1 MQNVVALPDCQAL
14 LLCCS
19 RGKDQ
24 VASPACRVRAQ
35 LAMAEPFDWES
46 TTALAEALADD
57 DGADA
62 ALPSQAPQRRSLRP
76 RMLPRPKG
84 ATPKKHVRYEQHAP
98 QTPPNRVKY
107 EDEDSPPTP
116 PYKFVKKKPA
126 EPAASSAYGAY
137 VKYEPAEP
145 AAAAAAEPA
154 EPEPAEPQPAE
165 LQPQLVPHPPSGP
178 PPMEALRRRQRAERI
193 VLRQMHEEYQEQL
206 QQ

>member
-1 MQNVVALPDCQAL
+1 
-14 LLCCS
+14 
-19 RGKDQ
+19 
-24 VASPACRVRAQ
+24 
-35 LAMAEPFDWES
+35 MAEPFDWEPFDWHADDDGGDVC
-46 TTALAEALADD
+46 ALAETLADD
-57 DGADA
+57 DSVCSHCDGGDA
-62 ALPSQAPQRRSLRP
+62 ALPSQAPQRRSLGP

-178 PPMEALRRRQRAERI
+178 PPMEALRRRQRAEREALRRRQRAERI